1 MYKAII
7 VDDEDIVRNGIKKH
21 FDWQS
26 YNIQIVGDFP
36 DGKKAINYIESNLID
51 LIVTDVCM
59 PLIDGIELSKKA
71 ARLNPATKV
80 IFISGHAEVDYLKDA
95 LKIGAADYILKPI
108 NDYELSAAVSRVV
121 NIMEQERNLQ
131 TEIKIMEERLEKS
144 ARFLQERFLITL
156 LNEET
161 SNIENL
167 MERISYLDIPLN
179 NYDNYCIIV
188 IKVENWNE
196 NCNSGIKQRSIQIR
210 NDCTEILKKYG
221 SNIFFENKQGEY
233 VAIYNAIESD
243 FETNLLHVAEEMQYR
258 FENEYG
264 LDVSIG
270 ISEVFSG
277 IDQIKNAYNDA
288 VDSIKKRY
296 FLSENSNISVKKYED
311 ADSSDIYKWAKNIV
325 YEAILSGDTTQVRNM
340 ANRLFSAAST
350 LPNVN
355 EQQNFLIYL
364 LLLPF
369 NLLSNIKN
377 DDDNSR
383 LTVGEVLT
391 EFLCCSKPE
400 EKEKF
405 ILKIYEKIMDLM
417 SQKKETRSGIII
429 RHVKNT
435 IKNKYMEQ
443 ISVASIAETV
453 NLTPT
458 YLN

>member
-1 MYKAII
+1 
-7 VDDEDIVRNGIKKH
+7 
-21 FDWQS
+21 
-26 YNIQIVGDFP
+26 
-36 DGKKAINYIESNLID
+36 
-51 LIVTDVCM
+51 
-59 PLIDGIELSKKA
+59 
-71 ARLNPATKV
+71 
-80 IFISGHAEVDYLKDA
+80 
-95 LKIGAADYILKPI
+95 
-108 NDYELSAAVSRVV
+108 
-121 NIMEQERNLQ
+121 
-131 TEIKIMEERLEKS
+131 
-144 ARFLQERFLITL
+144 
-156 LNEET
+156 
-161 SNIENL
+161 
-167 MERISYLDIPLN
+167 
-179 NYDNYCIIV
+179 
-188 IKVENWNE
+188 
-196 NCNSGIKQRSIQIR
+196 
-210 NDCTEILKKYG
+210 
-221 SNIFFENKQGEY
+221 
-233 VAIYNAIESD
+233 
-243 FETNLLHVAEEMQYR
+243 MQYR

-417 SQKKETRSGIII
+417 SPKKETRSGIII

-458 YLN
+458 YLSVLFNKETGETINDYITRVRLENAKKLLCDPTIKINDICLRVGYLSLSYFTKLFKKYTGMTPGQYRLLNG

>member
-196 NCNSGIKQRSIQIR
+196 NCNSGIKQRFRLGMIVQ
-210 NDCTEILKKYG
+210 KY
-221 SNIFFENKQGEY
+221 
-233 VAIYNAIESD
+233 
-243 FETNLLHVAEEMQYR
+243 
-258 FENEYG
+258 
-264 LDVSIG
+264 
-270 ISEVFSG
+270 
-277 IDQIKNAYNDA
+277 
-288 VDSIKKRY
+288 
-296 FLSENSNISVKKYED
+296 
-311 ADSSDIYKWAKNIV
+311 
-325 YEAILSGDTTQVRNM
+325 
-340 ANRLFSAAST
+340 
-350 LPNVN
+350 
-355 EQQNFLIYL
+355 
-364 LLLPF
+364 
-369 NLLSNIKN
+369 
-377 DDDNSR
+377 
-383 LTVGEVLT
+383 
-391 EFLCCSKPE
+391 
-400 EKEKF
+400 
-405 ILKIYEKIMDLM
+405 
-417 SQKKETRSGIII
+417 
-429 RHVKNT
+429 
-435 IKNKYMEQ
+435 
-443 ISVASIAETV
+443 
-453 NLTPT
+453 
-458 YLN
+458 